1 MNELL
6 KAASTAKVFE
16 QGMSPDV
23 FLAMAM
29 STKFKDK
36 K

>member
-6 KAASTAKVFE
+6 KAASAAKVFE
-16 QGMSPDV
+16 QGMKPEV
-23 FLAMAM
+23 FLAMA
-29 STKFKDK
+29 TQVKDK

>member
-6 KAASTAKVFE
+6 KAASAAKVFE
-16 QGMSPDV
+16 QGMNPDV
-23 FLAMAM
+23 FLAMA
-29 STKFKDK
+29 TQIKDK

>member
-6 KAASTAKVFE
+6 KATSVAKVFE
-16 QGMSPDV
+16 QGMKPDV
-23 FLAMAM
+23 LLSMA
-29 STKFKDK
+29 TQIKDK